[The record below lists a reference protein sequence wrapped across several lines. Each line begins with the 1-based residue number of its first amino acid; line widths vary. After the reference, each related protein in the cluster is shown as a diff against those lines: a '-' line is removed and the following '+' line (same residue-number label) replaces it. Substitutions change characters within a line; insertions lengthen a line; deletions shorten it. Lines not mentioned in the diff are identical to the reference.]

1 MILVLND
8 VVMKLIIYRIFSFLL
23 LPIAILFTMTVLL
36 FLRAAFANPAM
47 LFPIFLIACIV
58 IYSFTSLNFLIKGI
72 DGKRT
77 LAKSSKDWIKVN
89 AMVSIVFALLMI
101 TQCIV
106 LLMHPEMLQDVA
118 NQSMQNAGAEFKMS
132 KVNIGNYLRITSYF
146 FLVYAIVLFVH
157 TLMSFQYLKMYSY
170 LFQQEK
176 IEY

>member
-8 VVMKLIIYRIFSFLL
+8 VVMKLTIYRIFSFLL

-89 AMVSIVFALLMI
+89 AIVSIVFALLMI

-106 LLMHPEMLQDVA
+106 FLMHPEMIQDLV
-118 NQSMQNAGAEFKMS
+118 NQTKLNAGSDFKLS
-132 KVNIGNYLRITSYF
+132 ETDFENYFRITSYF
-146 FLVYAIVLFVH
+146 FLAYASVLCIHVI
-157 TLMSFQYLKMYSY
+157 MSFQYLKLYNY
-170 LFQQEK
+170 LFQGEK
-176 IEY
+176 N